1 MHPHWYSASPDIQ
14 RKLISL
20 YILSLASNSPS
31 TLPAS
36 PTSPSALFNTE
47 LEYTRS
53 PHDLAAVLRWALRHV
68 QLEGDFF
75 GIGSSSEPWKWY
87 KNFSEA
93 ERAASYPSSAFS
105 QFLTPQ
111 IPPAH
116 LQLLLATL
124 EIVSSLAAHSDYSGI
139 SGSKVSKLLGLW
151 LLTARRAEEN
161 DDWPAFYARWERA
174 GRILEH
180 LFLAQI
186 RCVYSCSLARC
197 DLSVFQG

>member
-1 MHPHWYSASPDIQ
+1 MHPHWYSASPDVQ

-20 YILSLASNSPS
+20 FILSLASNSPS

-47 LEYTRS
+47 LQYTRS
-53 PHDLAAVLRWALRHV
+53 PHDLAAVLRWGLRHV

-75 GIGSSSEPWKWY
+75 GTGSSSEPWKWY

-93 ERAASYPSSAFS
+93 ERAASHPPSAFS

-116 LQLLLATL
+116 LRLLLATL
-124 EIVSSLAAHSDYSGI
+124 EIVSSLAAHSDYSGV

-186 RCVYSCSLARC
+186 RYVRPSQLTNSYLTAVQR
-197 DLSVFQG
+197 